1 MVTKAAKELELDR
14 ISVRQSSDAKR
25 LNVERGITE
34 CDHCRP
40 AGVLVIEDQR
50 LMLQAMEQGLRK
62 RGFVVWTALDGSE
75 GVNVYRRFGAQID
88 VVLSDVQMPVLDG
101 PKTLDAL
108 SEINP
113 SVKLCFMTGD
123 MRTSTHLNLLNRGA
137 LRVFAKTLV
146 SVAEVA
152 EELWKLATHSPET
165 SVDADV
171 GTVDDD
177 NPENKSP
184 NQAEESVGS
193 GFFGWVVFSRFRSL
207 VGIGSLRGKEGGQQP
222 TAMPPT

>member
-1 MVTKAAKELELDR
+1 MATEEAKELEFDR
-14 ISVRQSSDAKR
+14 ISASPSPETAR
-25 LNVERGITE
+25 LDVDRGIPA
-34 CDHCRP
+34 CDHCRS
-40 AGVLVIEDQR
+40 AGVLVIEDER
-50 LMLQAMEQGLRK
+50 LMLKAMEQGLRK

-101 PKTLDAL
+101 PKTFDAL
-108 SEINP
+108 CEINP

-123 MRTSTHLNLLNRGA
+123 MRTSTHINLLNRGA

-152 EELWKLATHSPET
+152 EELWKLATLPQAI
-165 SVDADV
+165 SVDTDLGA
-171 GTVDDD
+171 VDAA
-177 NPENKSP
+177 NPENKAP
-184 NQAEESVGS
+184 NQAEESAGS

-207 VGIGSLRGKEGGQQP
+207 VGIGSLRGKARRQP
-222 TAMPPT
+222 PAVMPPT